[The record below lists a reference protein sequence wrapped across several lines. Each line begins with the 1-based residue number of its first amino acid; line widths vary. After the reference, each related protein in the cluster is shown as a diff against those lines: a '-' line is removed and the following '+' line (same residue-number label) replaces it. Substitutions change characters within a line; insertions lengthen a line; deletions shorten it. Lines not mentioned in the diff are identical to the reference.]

1 MIAYQGNF
9 HNDKKEG
16 EGREYS
22 PTPGP
27 PKPCNEDSY
36 QNFNAIGNDWVKYEG
51 GFKEGLKDGKG
62 QMTMTNGE
70 RFCGTWVA
78 GKVNGKGE
86 VHHNTGEVIKGNW
99 KDDVKQE

>member
-1 MIAYQGNF
+1 
-9 HNDKKEG
+9 
-16 EGREYS
+16 
-22 PTPGP
+22 
-27 PKPCNEDSY
+27 
-36 QNFNAIGNDWVKYEG
+36 
-51 GFKEGLKDGKG
+51 
-62 QMTMTNGE
+62 MTMTNGE